1 MFFSVR
7 DEKSCPQKP
16 SSTWFPFPG
25 CRSAALVGSQSIST
39 LCEEVGSCGPN
50 ERFGLSRE
58 EGAATGLADGPCG
71 SSDPVVPVQ
80 FGGGWVFHGFGP
92 RKVKVFFG
100 FCD

>member
-1 MFFSVR
+1 MPITAIIDMVSLSR
-7 DEKSCPQKP
+7 
-16 SSTWFPFPG
+16 
-25 CRSAALVGSQSIST
+25 CRSATSAGSQSIST
-39 LCEEVGSCGPN
+39 LYEEVGSCGPI

>member
-1 MFFSVR
+1 MPITAIIDMVSLSGVPIR
-7 DEKSCPQKP
+7 YI
-16 SSTWFPFPG
+16 
-25 CRSAALVGSQSIST
+25 AGSQSIST
-39 LCEEVGSCGPN
+39 LYEDVGSCGPI